1 MSGFITLHR
10 KLLDWEWYSDINTKT
25 LFIHC
30 LLKANWEDKNWRGI
44 DIKRGSFITSNQA
57 LSKETNLTIQQIRT
71 SIFKLTKTHE
81 LNIQTTN
88 KYTLLTVVKYE
99 DYQTQEKQTT
109 NKQQTSNK
117 QTNKQVTTTNN
128 INNKQLNNNNILN
141 NSLLSEI
148 KISDDKK
155 FFKIKD
161 LEIEINEDS
170 LFNYNTAIG
179 FYKLFINNLKEKGSP
194 TNQIEK
200 TKYKNFV
207 EPIRLMIDNDKVTK
221 QQIRDAYSYLNSKEG
236 EFWKSN
242 ILSTSKL
249 REKISTL
256 LAKKNTVIKQINHK
270 EIIVPDPNKRKRIE

>member
-10 KLLDWEWYSDINTKT
+10 KLLEWEWYSDINTKT

-44 DIKRGSFITSNQA
+44 DIKRGSFVTSNQA

-99 DYQTQEKQTT
+99 DYQAQEKQST
-109 NKQQTSNK
+109 NKQQTNNK

-155 FFKIKD
+155 FFLFKNNST
-161 LEIEINEDS
+161 EISEEKM
-170 LFNYNTAIG
+170 LYFKTALY
-179 FYKLFINNLKEKGSP
+179 FQELFIKNLKDKNSP
-194 TNQIEK
+194 ITQVENA
-200 TKYKNFV
+200 KYKSFV
-207 EPIRLMIDNDKVTK
+207 EPIRLMIEKEKVTTK
-221 QQIRDAYSYLNSKEG
+221 QLRDAYDYLNSPEG

-249 REKISTL
+249 REKLPVL
-256 LAKKNTVIKQINHK
+256 LAKKNTKSILSTKN
-270 EIIVPDPNKRKRIE
+270 ESLVPDPNKRKQF